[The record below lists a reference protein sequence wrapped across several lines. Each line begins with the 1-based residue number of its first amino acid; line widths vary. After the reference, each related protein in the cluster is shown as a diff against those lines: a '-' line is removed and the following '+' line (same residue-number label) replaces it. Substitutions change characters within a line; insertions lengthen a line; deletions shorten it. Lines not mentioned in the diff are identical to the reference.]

1 MREYAALI
9 VIGSW
14 LAFAPVVVA
23 RVAHLFGQTTRRR
36 TRSMLGIALV
46 RSGLRSR
53 GRVSLFGE

>member
-1 MREYAALI
+1 

-46 RSGLRSR
+46 TIGFAFAWPRFA
-53 GRVSLFGE
+53 FG